1 MTSGQLVTPAPE
13 LSILNTVT
21 SSQGTEYM
29 GSPHIAANMKMESGI
44 SFMKEVIINR
54 NDNAPIYF

>member
-21 SSQGTEYM
+21 SQCTEYM

>member
-21 SSQGTEYM
+21 SSQGTGYM
-29 GSPHIAANMKMESGI
+29 GSRHSAANMKMESGI